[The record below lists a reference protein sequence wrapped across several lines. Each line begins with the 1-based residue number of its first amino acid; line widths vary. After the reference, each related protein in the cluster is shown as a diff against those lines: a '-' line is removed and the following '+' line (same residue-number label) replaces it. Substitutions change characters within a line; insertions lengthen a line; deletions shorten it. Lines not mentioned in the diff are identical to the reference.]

1 MGNRW
6 LTIRTESFPPIRVGE
21 LRVTLHARVVC
32 LRWPGRPAGLVWM
45 RPGPVEVVTGTG
57 ERQWLEVRDVTR
69 EALVALAALCAAAGV
84 WSWRARRPAR

>member
-32 LRWPGRPAGLVWM
+32 LRWPGRG
-45 RPGPVEVVTGTG
+45 
-57 ERQWLEVRDVTR
+57 RQ
-69 EALVALAALCAAAGV
+69 
-84 WSWRARRPAR
+84 